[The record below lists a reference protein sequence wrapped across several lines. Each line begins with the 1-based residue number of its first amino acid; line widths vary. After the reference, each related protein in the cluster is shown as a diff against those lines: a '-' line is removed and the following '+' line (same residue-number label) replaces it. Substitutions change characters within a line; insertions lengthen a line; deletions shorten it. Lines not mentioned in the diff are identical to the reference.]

1 MKPVIENVMEH
12 KKRQWPLPII
22 VRNNYLIWAHMQ
34 RLHGHMSPELR
45 EDVDQL
51 LKHSMRITAAMIE
64 IACMREWF
72 FTAQSMIEFR
82 RCLVQALDVK
92 TSSLMQIPH
101 FTEEILKHCH
111 RGKNAVQNLSDYLSK
126 DAETRAGFSRNLEP
140 AQQADIQAF
149 CQHVSDMEM
158 KAHIEVED
166 ENEFVVGDVATVTVQ
181 LVR

>member
-1 MKPVIENVMEH
+1 MKPLSQNVVEH
-12 KKRQWPLPII
+12 KKRQFSMPII
-22 VRNNYLIWAHMQ
+22 VRNQTLIWAHMQ
-34 RLHGHMSPELR
+34 RQHHLLTPELR
-45 EDVDQL
+45 KDLNEL
-51 LKHSMRITAAMIE
+51 LEYSMKITQAMVE

-111 RGKNAVQNLSDYLSK
+111 RGKNAVQNLADYLSK

-140 AQQADIQAF
+140 AQQA
-149 CQHVSDMEM
+149 
-158 KAHIEVED
+158 
-166 ENEFVVGDVATVTVQ
+166 
-181 LVR
+181 